1 MNNTLAFFFSS
12 FSDTEKQTAEQC
24 VRSLIIQLSEQ
35 VLSRPDDVSKLFQ
48 ENNDDTKQP
57 TWDGLIRTLNT
68 LLTGFKRFCIM
79 LEALDEYNAREPL
92 LQMLASLTNVDNVQ
106 TIVTSR
112 DEAYIREALSLQIS
126 QESIIVLQPAVV
138 NEDIRSYVSHR
149 LQTTK
154 DFSGDGT
161 ILRSKMRLRKRL

>member
-12 FSDTEKQTAEQC
+12 FSDAGKQTAEQC
-24 VRSLIIQLSEQ
+24 VRSLITQLSEQ

-48 ENNDDTKQP
+48 ENNDGTKQP

-68 LLTGFKRFCIM
+68 LLTRFKHVCIV
-79 LEALDEYNAREPL
+79 LEALNECNAREPL
-92 LQMLASLTNVDNVQ
+92 LQMLAGLANVDNIQ

-112 DEAYIREALSLQIS
+112 DEAYIREALSLQVS

-149 LQTTK
+149 LQTAK
-154 DFSGDGT
+154 DFQ
-161 ILRSKMRLRKRL
+161 R

>member
-1 MNNTLAFFFSS
+1 
-12 FSDTEKQTAEQC
+12 
-24 VRSLIIQLSEQ
+24 
-35 VLSRPDDVSKLFQ
+35 
-48 ENNDDTKQP
+48 
-57 TWDGLIRTLNT
+57 
-68 LLTGFKRFCIM
+68 M

-138 NEDIRSYVSHR
+138 NKDIRSYVSYR